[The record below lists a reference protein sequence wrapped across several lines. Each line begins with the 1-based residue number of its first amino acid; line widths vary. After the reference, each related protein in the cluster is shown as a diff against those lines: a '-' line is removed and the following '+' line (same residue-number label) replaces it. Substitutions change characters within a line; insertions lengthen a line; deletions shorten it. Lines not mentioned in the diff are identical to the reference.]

1 MNNYFKR
8 DVAERMFRYVR
19 TYYKSFKGNKCKKG
33 VFADINEDFTH
44 CDNTGMKQTDCSNSG
59 VTKNYKRYYFNGFD
73 WTVEKLE
80 AELDL
85 RYKKYLL
92 NQKLKDI
99 QEDFV

>member
-1 MNNYFKR
+1 
-8 DVAERMFRYVR
+8 
-19 TYYKSFKGNKCKKG
+19 
-33 VFADINEDFTH
+33 
-44 CDNTGMKQTDCSNSG
+44 MKQTDCSNSG

-92 NQKLKDI
+92 NQKIKDI
-99 QEDFV
+99 QADFE